1 MKNYELLFLVQDILL
16 TIQPNNNGL
25 TAKEISTVTNT
36 PIEHI
41 NIAIGR
47 LSLDDKMIIT
57 HEGTNG
63 SPTKYTLDSRGRNAI
78 TSQHYKIKAET
89 EEMIYN
95 SFEAQKLA
103 ADVSVRLGENQ
114 ITFNTETKNFN
125 SDIKGYTSTTKNLVL
140 IQTVAFVVQLF
151 FISNTYN
158 TGIENQESHKLELI
172 RQQQEID
179 SFHMEL
185 SRFLNTT
192 YLNTDTVHISNYP
205 NSLSGRNKPKPKD

>member
-103 ADVSVRLGENQ
+103 ASKADSTEVPHIFGVPFSRLPIMPVFRGGIDAVATITSHCGKALIAESHGAISFALATRLG
-114 ITFNTETKNFN
+114 IAPF
-125 SDIKGYTSTTKNLVL
+125 SP
-140 IQTVAFVVQLF
+140 VVF
-151 FISNTYN
+151 
-158 TGIENQESHKLELI
+158 
-172 RQQQEID
+172 D
-179 SFHMEL
+179 
-185 SRFLNTT
+185 
-192 YLNTDTVHISNYP
+192 
-205 NSLSGRNKPKPKD
+205 